1 MSASA
6 PSVLST
12 AYSPVPRIPLWFVQS
27 PCPWLGPLPAA
38 VFLGFL
44 LYALFGGG
52 DAGGGGGGGNPSV
65 FFVYVLFLGA
75 GDVFGEV
82 VFAAGF
88 FMEDVEEG
96 DARATSACASEV
108 FLDRKG
114 EGDREVGAF
123 LLAGD

>member
-1 MSASA
+1 MAAGHVESMSASA

-82 VFAAGF
+82 IFAADFGF
-88 FMEDVEEG
+88 DFEEGDEEG
-96 DARATSACASEV
+96 DARATTSACASEV
-108 FLDRKG
+108 FFDR
-114 EGDREVGAF
+114 F
-123 LLAGD
+123 